1 MDFKK
6 LFLNKILI
14 LSLLGI
20 FIIGT
25 ILWKLTSK
33 TEISATEAEVALPS
47 VRPLAQIL
55 TAQEAPTE
63 DAAIQKQLDRDREEQ
78 KKTKYLKTKL
88 EQTDLE
94 LQQEKALAEINKLR
108 MENMGTFKEPSTD
121 GQNGLPEVKVQYIGG
136 DSVKKEAILSI
147 AGTSFQ
153 VKEKAS
159 PTDNIQVVAISD
171 SSVTLHFNVPQEMT
185 KTFDYKPE

>member
-6 LFLNKILI
+6 LILNKVLI
-14 LSLLGI
+14 FSLLAI
-20 FIIGT
+20 FVIGT

-33 TEISATEAEVALPS
+33 TEIAATEGDEALPS
-47 VRPLAQIL
+47 VKQS
-55 TAQEAPTE
+55 APVLPVE
-63 DAAIQKQLDRDREEQ
+63 QAPSDDNAIQTLLDRDREEQ
-78 KKTKYLKTKL
+78 KQTKYLKTKL

>member
-94 LQQEKALAEINKLR
+94 LQQEKALAEINKLKT
-108 MENMGTFKEPSTD
+108 ENMGTFKEPSTD

-136 DSVKKEAILSI
+136 DSIKKEAILSI

-153 VKEKAS
+153 VKEKSS
-159 PTDNIQVVAISD
+159 PTDNIQVIAISD
-171 SSVTLHFNVPQEMT
+171 SSVTVHFNAPQETT
-185 KTFDYKPE
+185 KTIDYKPE